1 MTTKPPLKKKRMT
14 RRSFISN
21 AMRAGVVLGVGKG
34 FYNTSSYG
42 IELVERDVKLRAL
55 PKGFDGLKVALLS
68 DTHSSITVTKKLL
81 RESALAVMS
90 KKPDLILLGGDY
102 VTGATKFLS
111 TSVGE
116 FNKKHLDKLTA
127 AFSVLKAPMGIYAVL
142 GNHDMW
148 DGEAAA
154 RIIVDEFAKKLGA
167 VFLRNESVELKKGLD
182 IKKGNEKITLIG
194 IDDYWSNGSIMNLT
208 KKADKDSVR
217 ILLSHNPDINE
228 EIDLLGER
236 IDLVLSGHT
245 HGGQVNVPLLGA
257 PYLPSKFG
265 QKYKAGLVRDGLRQT
280 YITRGVGTLMLPV
293 RFGAPP
299 EVTVLTL
306 RQA

>member
-1 MTTKPPLKKKRMT
+1 MTTNPPSKKKRIT
-14 RRSFISN
+14 RRAFISN
-21 AMRAGVVLGVGKG
+21 AMRAGVLLGAGKG
-34 FYNTSSYG
+34 FYNTSSYAV
-42 IELVERDVKLRAL
+42 ELVERDVKLRGL
-55 PKGFDGLKVALLS
+55 PKSFDGLKVALLS
-68 DTHSSITVTKKLL
+68 DTHSSMIVTKKLL
-81 RESALAVMS
+81 RESTLAVMS

-116 FNKKHLDKLTA
+116 FNKKYLDKLTE

-148 DGEAAA
+148 DGEAVA
-154 RIIVDEFAKKLGA
+154 RIIVGEFKKKLGA
-167 VFLRNESVELKKGLD
+167 IFLRNESVELKKGSN
-182 IKKGNEKITLIG
+182 KVTLLG

-208 KKADKDSVR
+208 KKTDKGSVR

-228 EIDLLGER
+228 EIELLNER

-245 HGGQVNVPLLGA
+245 HGGQVNMPLLGA
-257 PYLPSKFG
+257 PYLPSKYG

-280 YITRGVGTLMLPV
+280 YITRGIGTLMLPV

-299 EVTVLTL
+299 EATVLTL
-306 RQA
+306 RKA